1 MKITFKG
8 SYIDKVKILSGLLLL
23 FMFTMLSYSIY
34 KLNDIDNELKELSQI
49 DLPITYQ
56 VNELEMLQSKQLL
69 IIELARL
76 SKLKHHQANEEKLQ
90 SDFALFTQKLN
101 ERIEKIQHIIE
112 SGLNSNKLLV
122 QREAHLKAFAELEHL
137 IALQLRYEVSLG
149 KLLRQSNVSEADW
162 NNVEQ
167 LSQALDERIKLLT
180 RELVLLTEDVADY
193 AEKHERD
200 FILVNSSL
208 GIVALILGVMM
219 TRIIITSFKTTLAR
233 IQVHIDQLRNNVHNK
248 GADKQS
254 EITNRKDELQHIES
268 TLSILSEKVSK
279 ELMDRREVERELV
292 KLATKDP
299 LTGAYNRY
307 QWEND
312 ITSKLALA
320 KRGNPFSVLLCDI
333 DFFKQVNDTHGHQV
347 GDMALVGLVE
357 LLTTI
362 IRENDAIYRLG
373 GEEFA
378 LLFAY
383 NTTQEALNF
392 AERIRMD
399 VQQSRRKDC
408 PPITVSIGV
417 AFYKDTD
424 TEDSLLRRA
433 DAALYLAKSEGRNCV
448 RHE

>member
-23 FMFTMLSYSIY
+23 FMFTMLSHSIY

-56 VNELEMLQSKQLL
+56 VNELKMLQSKQLL

-90 SDFALFTQKLN
+90 SDFALFTQNLN

-149 KLLRQSNVSEADW
+149 KLLRQPNVSEADW

-254 EITNRKDELQHIES
+254 GITNRKDELQHIES
-268 TLSILSEKVSK
+268 TLSILSEKMSK